1 MATITSNSSGNWATG
16 STWVGGSVP
25 AADDLV
31 IIAHGHKVTLNT
43 DIQSTRTGNVTIDG
57 NLHFANG
64 GKMHLHGRMTVNNTS
79 NNNNTAGEFV
89 EGTSTSGSLL
99 SMADGTEIKISG
111 SNSDQ
116 HGIQIN
122 NRKWCGVQIDGGE
135 ATLNTQLNG
144 AHSVGDYYITVDS
157 ATNFAAGDMISLY
170 DDDVDWRFDV
180 DECFY
185 VHDVDTVNN
194 RIYIRQ
200 FTPPTAV
207 IQSKSGSTITLDDAS
222 VFRVG
227 YKLIFGT
234 GSNRNTLE
242 VTDITGNV
250 VTFGS
255 TVAGTVDGLTVYMGG
270 LEKPHTDNR
279 IVKRLANVITTTI
292 EADSTNQIVLNNAA
306 DFSVGD
312 VLALE
317 IWDDNGTNAYASGSE
332 TNKWRHNILYT
343 VTSKSSNTLT
353 VDRTIPYKSD
363 AYKAIVTKITRDV
376 VIKACAS
383 NGDEVADGDQDTAR
397 VFFNVRYWTSNGW
410 NNAPTRRVRIKNV
423 YFKNLGYNTND
434 STNFRAGVTIGGYN
448 GRYGSNITGSAHDNS
463 TIHTSNGYSQT
474 GENYING
481 CSVTTYSLTSN
492 STRDGDSYPSLC
504 IRHPYGMTTRNNVC
518 IGTGRGLWRWS
529 SGYFTKIYGLIS
541 MVSGYTNHQNE
552 AMYSSHNFLEYI
564 YCRMAEDYGFMM
576 HNAFQMQVSRVRHLD
591 VQNQNSYSF
600 YISAT
605 GNNGKID
612 RGYFNRYAYSYIN
625 ERVNN
630 FVFYNS
636 HFMPN
641 LWDGTNG
648 YYNGEQGLLTS
659 GIYLNGNSTEDLART
674 DGEAARVIWFDQ
686 GYRNGEVVE
695 VTRNM
700 AKVIKKG
707 STYSDYIIGTNN
719 DKHFLHQIYVPA
731 NATVRVRSRV
741 MLNDKTY
748 LGANASFGSSD
759 YPHLIAKPSSINFNP
774 AGQAQYITGQNADTI
789 YNSSENWNESTTVRT
804 SAQAQ
809 GDLLNGFFDRIEH
822 TSACIGNFETKE
834 LTVSPQKESYMLN
847 YGYFFD
853 QNGANQEGMQAQDIE
868 VIIDKSHPGQDM
880 LSRAKKRTKIGDSF
894 SLSKKRISGRI

>member
-31 IIAHGHKVTLNT
+31 VIAHGHKVTLNT
-43 DIQSTRTGNVTIDG
+43 NIQSTRTGNVTING
-57 NLHFANG
+57 NLHFASG
-64 GKMHLHGRMTVNNTS
+64 GKMHLHGRMTVYNNHNTTTS
-79 NNNNTAGEFV
+79 GEFS
-89 EGTSTSGSLL
+89 EGNSGSGSLL
-99 SMADGTEIKISG
+99 SMENNTEIKISG
-111 SNSDQ
+111 NNADQ
-116 HGIQIN
+116 HGIQIAS
-122 NRKWCGVQIDGGE
+122 RRWCGVQMDGSE
-135 ATLNTQLNG
+135 PTLNTQLNG

-157 ATNFAAGDMISLY
+157 ATNFAEGDMISLY
-170 DDDVDWRFDV
+170 DYDVDWRFDV

-185 VHDVDTVNN
+185 IHDIDAANN

-234 GSNRNTLE
+234 GSNINTLE

-270 LEKPHTDNR
+270 IEKPHTDNR
-279 IVKRLANVITTTI
+279 LVRRLANIITTTI
-292 EADSTNQIVLNNAA
+292 EANSTNQIVLNNAA
-306 DFSVGD
+306 DFSIGD

-317 IWDDNGTNAYASGSE
+317 IWDDNGTNTYASGSE
-332 TNKWRHNILYT
+332 NNKWRHNILYT
-343 VTSKSSNTLT
+343 VTGKSSNTLT
-353 VDRTIPYKSD
+353 VNRTIPYKSD
-363 AYKAIVTKITRDV
+363 AYKAIVTKITRDI
-376 VIKACAS
+376 VIKACAP
-383 NGDEVADGDQDTAR
+383 NGDEVADGDENTAR
-397 VFFNVRYWTSNGW
+397 VFFNVQYWTSSNW
-410 NNAPTRRVRIKNV
+410 YDAPSRRVRIKNV

-434 STNFRAGVTIGGYN
+434 STNFRAGVTIAGYN
-448 GRYGSNITGSAHDNS
+448 GRYASNLTGSAHDDP
-463 TIHTSNGYSQT
+463 TIHNSNGSSQT
-474 GENYING
+474 GENYVSG
-481 CSVTTYSLTSN
+481 CSVTAYSLCSN

-504 IRHPYGMTTRNNVC
+504 IRHPYGQVTRNNVTV
-518 IGTGRGLWRWS
+518 GTARGLWRWS
-529 SGYFTKIYGLIS
+529 SGYFMKIYGQIDMIGSYSNL
-541 MVSGYTNHQNE
+541 QNE
-552 AMYSSHNFLEYI
+552 AMYSSFSFMEY
-564 YCRMAEDYGFMM
+564 CFGRMAEDYGFML
-576 HNAFQMQVSRVRHLD
+576 HNAFQYQLSRVRHLD
-591 VQNQNSYSF
+591 YQNQNSYAF
-600 YISAT
+600 YFSAT
-605 GNNGKID
+605 INNAKID
-612 RGYFNRYAYSYIN
+612 RAYFNRYVQTYIN
-625 ERVNN
+625 ERVNDL
-630 FVFYNS
+630 VFYNS

-648 YYNGEQGLLTS
+648 YYNGEQGLAIS
-659 GIYLNGNSTEDLART
+659 AIYFNGNSTENLART
-674 DGEAARVIWFDQ
+674 DGEAARGLWFDQ

-700 AKVIKKG
+700 ARVIKKG
-707 STYSDYIIGTNN
+707 SIYSDYIIGANN
-719 DKHFLHQIYVPA
+719 DKHFLYQVYVPA
-731 NATVRVRSRV
+731 GATVRLRSRV

-759 YPHLIAKPSSINFNP
+759 YPHLIAKPSSIGWNP
-774 AGQAQYITGQNADTI
+774 AGQTQYITGQNADTV
-789 YNSSENWNESTTVRT
+789 YSSTDDWNESTTVRT
-804 SAQAQ
+804 STQAQ

-822 TSACIGNFETKE
+822 TSACVGNFETKE
-834 LTVSPQKESYMLN
+834 LTVAPQKESYMLN

-853 QNGANQEGMQAQDIE
+853 QNGAYQEGMKAQDIE